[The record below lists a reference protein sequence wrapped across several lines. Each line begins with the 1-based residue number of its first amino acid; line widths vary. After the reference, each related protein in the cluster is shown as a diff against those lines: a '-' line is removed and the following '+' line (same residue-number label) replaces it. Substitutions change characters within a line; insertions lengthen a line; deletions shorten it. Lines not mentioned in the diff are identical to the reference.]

1 MSSAMPTGRTHED
14 YYRHYLRLAEQAST
28 AEERALFLQM
38 AQSWNALSEQAETIK
53 GLFAH
58 VKPAGHA

>member
-1 MSSAMPTGRTHED
+1 MADDKYDT
-14 YYRHYLRLAEQAST
+14 YYRRYLALAERANSPQQ
-28 AEERALFLQM
+28 RALFLQM
-38 AQSWNALSEQAETIK
+38 AQSWKALTEQTETIR

>member
-1 MSSAMPTGRTHED
+1 MAVGQKHEA

-28 AEERALFLQM
+28 SEERALFLQM
-38 AQSWNALSEQAETIK
+38 AQSWKALAEQAETIK
-53 GLFAH
+53 DLFAH